1 MRHQLEGSG
10 ASRGMALGRAR
21 LEQPSRFLVD
31 ETPLDQSEVSGELQ
45 RLDNALASARNEL
58 RGLRDKLAG
67 PLAREVAEFIDAHS
81 LILQDPE
88 FVNGLH
94 ELIVTGRYHASAALK
109 LQRDSLV
116 AVFEAMD
123 DPYLRSRRED
133 IEHVIGRVQGA
144 LSRESSV
151 EERKLASRVGEILV
165 SDTVAPAELVPLAE
179 HGVLGF
185 ILTAGSALS
194 HSAILA
200 RSLRLPMVVGSHAAL
215 SHLQDGDLILID
227 GDSGK
232 VIVHPTAQDIA
243 GYRHWQREVAQQ
255 DERRARLRG
264 VETRT
269 VDGSEIRLFANA
281 ELAADVAQ
289 ARTNGAAGIG
299 LYRTEFLYLQR
310 NQVPGEEEQFQAYRD
325 LVLGMGGLPVTI
337 RTLDLGADKADSAG
351 IVLDEEPNPALG
363 VRGVRLSLR
372 KPQLMHTQ
380 LRAILRTTC
389 YGPVRILVPMISSVE
404 EVVTIRRMILEIARE
419 LRTQGYEI
427 ADSFELGAMIEVPAA
442 AIALPSMIRK
452 LDFVA
457 IGTNDLVQYTLAVDR
472 NNSELDTLYDP
483 LHPAVLRLLS
493 QIIAV
498 CTRANRPVTLCGEI
512 AGDTRF
518 TRLLIALG
526 LTDLSMH
533 PALLLEVRELINTL
547 DRSALRKHA
556 PALLRA
562 TDRAG
567 VRRVLARLEDAS

>member
-31 ETPLDQSEVSGELQ
+31 ETPLEQSEVAGELQ
-45 RLDNALASARNEL
+45 RLDNALASARHEL

-94 ELIVTGRYHASAALK
+94 ELIETGRYHASAALK

-185 ILTAGSALS
+185 ILTSGSALS

-200 RSLRLPMVVGSHAAL
+200 RSLRLPMVVNSHAAL

-269 VDGSEIRLFANA
+269 VDGAEIRLFANA

-337 RTLDLGADKADSAG
+337 RTLDLGADKAEFFLVGEKEADGMLRLAG
-351 IVLDEEPNPALG
+351 EAARRFDHRDDGGG
-363 VRGVRLSLR
+363 VVDDGVD
-372 KPQLMHTQ
+372 Q
-380 LRAILRTTC
+380 
-389 YGPVRILVPMISSVE
+389 
-404 EVVTIRRMILEIARE
+404 
-419 LRTQGYEI
+419 
-427 ADSFELGAMIEVPAA
+427 
-442 AIALPSMIRK
+442 
-452 LDFVA
+452 
-457 IGTNDLVQYTLAVDR
+457 LAVVEHDGVVVGD
-472 NNSELDTLYDP
+472 EQDFLAGHGPDAD
-483 LHPAVLRLLS
+483 ADV
-493 QIIAV
+493 IAARRR
-498 CTRANRPVTLCGEI
+498 RA
-512 AGDTRF
+512 
-518 TRLLIALG
+518 
-526 LTDLSMH
+526 
-533 PALLLEVRELINTL
+533 
-547 DRSALRKHA
+547 
-556 PALLRA
+556 A
-562 TDRAG
+562 TTWIR
-567 VRRVLARLEDAS
+567 